1 MNISHPSTSTPRRY
15 FKRAAALALLA
26 GLAITAGVTALA
38 QSAGSAGWHHHAAMT
53 ATDVDTHADDML
65 RHIFAEID
73 VTDAQKA
80 QIEPLVKQA
89 IADCLPLHQQ
99 FHAAHA
105 AVLAL
110 LGADTVDRVAI
121 ENLRA
126 DNLRLADQASRRIT
140 QLIADIADVM
150 TPVQRK
156 ALVARLAAH
165 HAEME
170 G

>member
-1 MNISHPSTSTPRRY
+1 MNTSHQTTATPRRY

-26 GLAITAGVTALA
+26 GLAITAGVTAIA
-38 QSAGSAGWHHHAAMT
+38 QSTGAVGWHHHALMT
-53 ATDVDTHADDML
+53 ATDVDTHVDDML
-65 RHIFAEID
+65 RHIYAEID

-89 IADCLPLHQQ
+89 VADCLPLHQQ

-105 AVLAL
+105 NVLAL
-110 LGADTVDRVAI
+110 LGADTVDRAAI

-126 DNLRLADQASRRIT
+126 DNLRLADQASKRIT

-150 TPVQRK
+150 TPAQRK
-156 ALVARLAAH
+156 ALVTRIAAH

>member
-1 MNISHPSTSTPRRY
+1 MTISNKSTPLPRRY

-26 GLAITAGVTALA
+26 GLAITAGVTAIA
-38 QSAGSAGWHHHAAMT
+38 QSAGAAGWHHPAAMS
-53 ATDVDTHADDML
+53 ATNVDTHVDDML

-89 IADCLPLHQQ
+89 VADCRPLHEQ

-105 AVLAL
+105 DVLAL
-110 LGADTVDRVAI
+110 LGADTVDRAAI

-126 DNLRLADQASRRIT
+126 DNLRLADQASKRIT
-140 QLIADIADVM
+140 QLLADIAEVM
-150 TPVQRK
+150 TPAQRK
-156 ALVARLAAH
+156 ALVARIAAH
-165 HAEME
+165 HADME